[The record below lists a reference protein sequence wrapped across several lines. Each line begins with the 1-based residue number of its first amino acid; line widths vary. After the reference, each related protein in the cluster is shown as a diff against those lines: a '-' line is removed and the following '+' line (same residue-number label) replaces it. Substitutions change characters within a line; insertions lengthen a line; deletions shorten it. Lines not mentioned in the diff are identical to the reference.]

1 MENQKIINLLDKIDT
16 DSKRFATKKWDIIN
30 DENNTNYGVNKDNGA
45 GNPDTTKYDTRVLKP
60 YLCDY
65 AEAHILVDGTIRA
78 AAADANTRLALKN
91 CALLTKVITPIFKK
105 DDLLDKA
112 NYRPVSILPL
122 ISKVY
127 ERLIYNQLSEYS
139 ESFLSHILCGFTK
152 AHSTQHAL
160 FKLLQSWQKELDNGG
175 FVGTILMDLSKA
187 YDCIQH
193 ELLIAKLKCYGIG
206 NGSLRLLL
214 DYLTNRKQRTK
225 IGSSFSSWCDINTG
239 VPQGSILG
247 PLLFNIFIN
256 DLFFSITKS
265 EVCNLADDNTLYSCN
280 KNLEHVF
287 SNLKYD
293 LRNVLDWFKIN
304 SMKANPGKFQFMVLG
319 VKNIAPFNLN
329 VNGKIIPSSNEVKL
343 LGITI
348 DNQLKFKKHIEELCK
363 KSSYKLHAL
372 RRIRGYLTVEKA
384 RILAYAFIDSQ
395 FNYAP
400 LIWMFAGKTLINKIC
415 KIHHR
420 TLQVVYNEYNKSYQE
435 LLQLNNIVSIHQR
448 HLQYLALEVFKSL
461 MHLNPEFMW
470 SYFNEKP
477 ITYDLRKG
485 TKVFLP
491 PVKSFRLGLNSV
503 HFRGSILWN
512 NLPSS
517 IKNSQT
523 INEFKVKLKNLGN
536 IHCTCGL
543 CR

>member
-1 MENQKIINLLDKIDT
+1 M
-16 DSKRFATKKWDIIN
+16 
-30 DENNTNYGVNKDNGA
+30 
-45 GNPDTTKYDTRVLKP
+45 
-60 YLCDY
+60 
-65 AEAHILVDGTIRA
+65 
-78 AAADANTRLALKN
+78 
-91 CALLTKVITPIFKK
+91 
-105 DDLLDKA
+105 
-112 NYRPVSILPL
+112 
-122 ISKVY
+122 Y

-139 ESFLSHILCGFTK
+139 ESFLSHILCGFRK

-160 FKLLQSWQKELDNGG
+160 FKLFQSWQKELDNGG
-175 FVGTILMDLSKA
+175 FVGTILVDLSKA
-187 YDCIQH
+187 YDCIPH
-193 ELLIAKLKCYGIG
+193 DLLIAKLKCYGIG

-265 EVCNLADDNTLYSCN
+265 V
-280 KNLEHVF
+280 
-287 SNLKYD
+287 
-293 LRNVLDWFKIN
+293 N

-319 VKNIAPFNLN
+319 VKNIAPFSLN

-348 DNQLKFKKHIEELCK
+348 DNQRKFKKHIEELCK
-363 KSSYKLHAL
+363 KASYKLHAL

-384 RILAYAFIDSQ
+384 RILANAFIDSQ

-435 LLQLNNIVSIHQR
+435 LLQLNNIVSIHQT

-461 MHLNPEFMW
+461 MHLNPEIMW

-477 ITYDLRKG
+477 TTYDLRKG

-491 PVKSFRLGLNSV
+491 PVKSFRLGLNFV

-512 NLPSS
+512 NLPSL

-536 IHCTCGL
+536 INCTCGVY
-543 CR
+543 R